1 MAKAMY
7 VGIGGVA
14 RKVKNGYLGVGGV
27 TRFVRR
33 GYLGVRGVARYFLY
47 DFGTASVHLSPA
59 SADTD
64 ASSYTMTR
72 GYGTLS
78 LRLVTTMGGSSSSSY
93 NGFFYACVLN
103 TLGTAFGGS
112 KLSVTISSMSG
123 YDEMYGMPTIEF
135 WGSTGTKA
143 VYYPKSAGA
152 YSYTVPSGAD
162 RIVFGVWNRY
172 AHTGYVTY
180 SSIKLNDVTVD
191 LNT

>member
-33 GYLGVRGVARYFLY
+33 GYLGVSGVARYFLY
-47 DFGTASVHLSPA
+47 DFGTASVYLSPD

-64 ASSYTMTR
+64 ASSYSMTR

-78 LRLVTTMGGSSSSSY
+78 LRLVTIAGGSSSSSY
-93 NGFFYACVLN
+93 AGFFYACMLN

-123 YDEMYGMPTIEF
+123 YDEKYGMPTIEF
-135 WGSTGTKA
+135 WGGNGTISI
-143 VYYPKSAGA
+143 YYPKSAGT
-152 YSYTVPSGAD
+152 YSYTVPSGTN

-180 SSIKLNDVTVD
+180 SSITLGGVTVD